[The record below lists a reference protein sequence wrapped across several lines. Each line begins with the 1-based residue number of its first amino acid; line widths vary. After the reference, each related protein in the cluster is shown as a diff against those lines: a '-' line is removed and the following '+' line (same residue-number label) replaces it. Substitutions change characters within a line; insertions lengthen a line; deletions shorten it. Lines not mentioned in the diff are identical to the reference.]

1 MATPTPP
8 GGGPQPAPAFLP
20 PPAEIT
26 SAVRWPPKRRKL
38 GAWQLATLVIG
49 VPVIAFFAAVGAYTS
64 TKFVFRDPPAHM
76 QAAMSRTPHSLRPS
90 APAYDLAGY
99 RSAVG
104 GPEEQAFASAISRLR
119 YDLTHP
125 DFMAAAGDA
134 PRLIAAASAWLSILD
149 QTNPPPAYRPGKLA
163 YMQAATVGLRAG
175 ETTEQGLRS
184 ANLAQLQKGA
194 NQAARGKRLLSLAL
208 ANATPAPTPAATPAT
223 TAMGS

>member
-8 GGGPQPAPAFLP
+8 DGSPQLAPAFLP

-26 SAVRWPPKRRKL
+26 PAARMPPQRTKL
-38 GAWQLATLVIG
+38 SPWQLAALIIG
-49 VPVIAFFAAVGAYTS
+49 VPVIAFCAAIGAYTS
-64 TKFVFRDPPAHM
+64 TTFVFRDPPARLP
-76 QAAMSRTPHSLRPS
+76 AAPSHTPHSPTPS

-99 RSAVG
+99 RSAIG
-104 GPEEQAFASAISRLR
+104 GPEEQAFASALSRLR

-134 PRLIAAASAWLSILD
+134 PRLIAAASAWLSLLD

-163 YMQAATVGLRAG
+163 YMQTATVGLRAG

-208 ANATPAPTPAATPAT
+208 ANATPAPTPAATPI
-223 TAMGS
+223 GS

>member
-8 GGGPQPAPAFLP
+8 DGSPQLAPAFLP

-26 SAVRWPPKRRKL
+26 SAARRSPPGKKL
-38 GAWQLATLVIG
+38 SPWQLAALIIG
-49 VPVIAFFAAVGAYTS
+49 VPAIAFFTTVGAYAS
-64 TKFVFRDPPAHM
+64 TTFVFRDPPA
-76 QAAMSRTPHSLRPS
+76 QPSAAPSPTPHSAPP
-90 APAYDLAGY
+90 ATPAYDLAGY
-99 RSAVG
+99 RSAIG
-104 GPEEQAFASAISRLR
+104 GSEEQAFASALSRLR

-134 PRLIAAASAWLSILD
+134 PRLIAAASAWLSLLD

-175 ETTEQGLRS
+175 QTTEQGLGS

-208 ANATPAPTPAATPAT
+208 ANATAAPTPAVTPI
-223 TAMGS
+223 GS

>member
-8 GGGPQPAPAFLP
+8 DGSPQLAPAFLP
-20 PPAEIT
+20 PPAEI
-26 SAVRWPPKRRKL
+26 PPAARMPPQRKKL
-38 GAWQLATLVIG
+38 SPWQLAALIIG
-49 VPVIAFFAAVGAYTS
+49 VPVIAFCAAVGAYTS
-64 TKFVFRDPPAHM
+64 TTFVFRDPPARLP
-76 QAAMSRTPHSLRPS
+76 AAPSHTPHSPTPS

-99 RSAVG
+99 RSAIG
-104 GPEEQAFASAISRLR
+104 GPEAQAFASALSRLR

-134 PRLIAAASAWLSILD
+134 PRLIAAASAWLSLLD
-149 QTNPPPAYRPGKLA
+149 QTTPPPAYRPGKLA

-208 ANATPAPTPAATPAT
+208 ANATPAPTPAATPI
-223 TAMGS
+223 GS

>member
-8 GGGPQPAPAFLP
+8 DGSPQLAPAFLP
-20 PPAEIT
+20 PPAEIA
-26 SAVRWPPKRRKL
+26 SAGRWPPKRKKL
-38 GAWQLATLVIG
+38 SPWQLAALITG
-49 VPVIAFFAAVGAYTS
+49 VPVIAFFAAIGAYTS
-64 TKFVFRDPPAHM
+64 TKFVFRDPSAQAPAVPSHK
-76 QAAMSRTPHSLRPS
+76 PHSPKPS
-90 APAYDLAGY
+90 TPAYNLAGY
-99 RSAVG
+99 RSAIG
-104 GPEEQAFASAISRLR
+104 GPEEQAFASALSRLR

-134 PRLIAAASAWLSILD
+134 PRLIAAANVWLALLG

-163 YMQAATVGLRAG
+163 HMQAATVGLRAG

-208 ANATPAPTPAATPAT
+208 ANATPAPTPAATP
-223 TAMGS
+223 MGS

>member
-8 GGGPQPAPAFLP
+8 DGSPHLAPAFLP
-20 PPAEIT
+20 PPPEIAP
-26 SAVRWPPKRRKL
+26 AVRMPPQRKKL
-38 GAWQLATLVIG
+38 SPWQLATLIMG

-64 TKFVFRDPPAHM
+64 TTFVFRDPPARPL
-76 QAAMSRTPHSLRPS
+76 AAPSHTPHSPTPS
-90 APAYDLAGY
+90 TPAYDLAGY
-99 RSAVG
+99 RSAIG
-104 GPEEQAFASAISRLR
+104 GPEEQAFASALSRLR

-134 PRLIAAASAWLSILD
+134 PSLIAAANAWLSLLD

-175 ETTEQGLRS
+175 ETTELGLRS

-208 ANATPAPTPAATPAT
+208 ANATTAPTPAAMPV
-223 TAMGS
+223 GS

>member
-8 GGGPQPAPAFLP
+8 DGGPQPAPAFLP
-20 PPAEIT
+20 PPAEIMP
-26 SAVRWPPKRRKL
+26 AVPWPPKREKL
-38 GAWQLATLVIG
+38 SPWQLAALVIG

-64 TKFVFRDPPAHM
+64 TTFVFRDPPA
-76 QAAMSRTPHSLRPS
+76 QASAAPSRQPHSPRPP

-99 RSAVG
+99 ESATG
-104 GPEEQAFASAISRLR
+104 GPAEQAFAAALSRLR

-125 DFMAAAGDA
+125 DFIAAAGDA
-134 PRLIAAASAWLSILD
+134 PKLIAAANAWLSLLG

-163 YMQAATVGLRAG
+163 YIQAATVGLRAG

-184 ANLAQLQKGA
+184 ANLAGLQKGA

-208 ANATPAPTPAATPAT
+208 AGATPAPTPAATPI
-223 TAMGS
+223 GS

>member
-8 GGGPQPAPAFLP
+8 DGSPQLAPAFLP

-26 SAVRWPPKRRKL
+26 PAARWPPKRNKL
-38 GAWQLATLVIG
+38 SPWHLAALIVG
-49 VPVIAFFAAVGAYTS
+49 VPVIAFFAAIGAYTS
-64 TKFVFRDPPAHM
+64 TKFVFRDPPG
-76 QAAMSRTPHSLRPS
+76 QLPAAPSHTPHSPRPS
-90 APAYDLAGY
+90 TPAYSLAGY
-99 RSAVG
+99 RSAIG
-104 GPEEQAFASAISRLR
+104 GPEEQAFASALSRLR

-125 DFMAAAGDA
+125 DFIAAAGDA
-134 PRLIAAASAWLSILD
+134 PRLIAAASAWLSLLG

-208 ANATPAPTPAATPAT
+208 ANATPAPPTPAATPI
-223 TAMGS
+223 GS

>member
-1 MATPTPP
+1 MATPTPSD
-8 GGGPQPAPAFLP
+8 GSPQLAPAFLP

-26 SAVRWPPKRRKL
+26 SAARWPPKRKKL
-38 GAWQLATLVIG
+38 SPWQLAALITG
-49 VPVIAFFAAVGAYTS
+49 VPVIAFFTAIGAYTS
-64 TKFVFRDPPAHM
+64 TKFVFRDPPPRLP
-76 QAAMSRTPHSLRPS
+76 AALSHTPHSPRPS
-90 APAYDLAGY
+90 TPTYDLADY
-99 RSAVG
+99 RSAID
-104 GPEEQAFASAISRLR
+104 GPEEQAFASALSRLR

-134 PRLIAAASAWLSILD
+134 PKLIAAANAWLSLLD
-149 QTNPPPAYRPGKLA
+149 QTNPPPAYHPGKLA

-208 ANATPAPTPAATPAT
+208 ADATPAPTPAATPI
-223 TAMGS
+223 GS

>member
-8 GGGPQPAPAFLP
+8 DGSQQLASAFLP
-20 PPAEIT
+20 PPAEI
-26 SAVRWPPKRRKL
+26 AAAARWPPQRKKL
-38 GAWQLATLVIG
+38 SPWQLAVLIIG
-49 VPVIAFFAAVGAYTS
+49 VPLIAFFAAIGAYTS
-64 TKFVFRDPPAHM
+64 TKFVFRDPPAHL
-76 QAAMSRTPHSLRPS
+76 STSPSHTPSSPKPS
-90 APAYDLAGY
+90 TPTYDLASY
-99 RSAVG
+99 RSAIG
-104 GPEEQAFASAISRLR
+104 GPEEQAFASALSRLR

-125 DFMAAAGDA
+125 DFVATAGDA
-134 PRLIAAASAWLSILD
+134 PRLIAAANAWLSLLD

-208 ANATPAPTPAATPAT
+208 ANATPAPTPAATPI
-223 TAMGS
+223 GS

>member
-8 GGGPQPAPAFLP
+8 DGSPQLAPAFLP

-26 SAVRWPPKRRKL
+26 PAARWPPKSRKL
-38 GAWQLATLVIG
+38 SPWHLATLVIV
-49 VPVIAFFAAVGAYTS
+49 VPVIAFFSAIGAYTS
-64 TKFVFRDPPAHM
+64 TNFVFRDPPVHTP
-76 QAAMSRTPHSLRPS
+76 AAPSRTPHSPGPS

-99 RSAVG
+99 RSAIG
-104 GPEEQAFASAISRLR
+104 GPEEQAFASALSRLR

-134 PRLIAAASAWLSILD
+134 PRLIAAANAWLSLLD

-175 ETTEQGLRS
+175 GTTEQGLRS
-184 ANLAQLQKGA
+184 ANLAELQKGA

-208 ANATPAPTPAATPAT
+208 ANATPTPTPTPTATPI
-223 TAMGS
+223 GS